1 MSSHALLPRIATA
14 LSWTVFVASA
24 ALLALLS
31 VDAFTPGLGARLEGG
46 LYNRLQLPVCI
57 LYLLYFFVS
66 MAASGQAGAYIRTR
80 FPMLLISIPYV
91 WLLGLFDIHTQ
102 GAVAYVLHFMP
113 SFRAVLALT
122 LVTRFISM
130 SRLTGLFV
138 SYAII
143 LTLAIYFSSIIFY
156 LHEGGGHQPGRNRL
170 SHRPVVVP
178 HAGHHARRVVLRR
191 HRSGKGRGH
200 GGVGDGNGHVAPLH
214 SPPHTGHPKDS
225 DSKKQQKSK
234 KIYCRLNHFRAGA
247 FY

>member
-24 ALLALLS
+24 ALVALLS
-31 VDAFTPGLGARLEGG
+31 VDAFTPGLGTRLEGG

-66 MAASGQAGAYIRTR
+66 MAASGQAGAYLRTR

-113 SFRAVLALT
+113 SFRAALALT

-143 LTLAIYFSSIIFY
+143 LALAIYFSSIIFY
-156 LHEGGGHQPGRNRL
+156 LHEGGVNPAVTDYPTALWWCLMQATTLGASFYAVTVQGKAVAM
-170 SHRPVVVP
+170 VVSVMGMVMLP
-178 HAGHHARRVVLRR
+178 LFTVLLTQAIRKTVTVKNNKNQKNSTAG
-191 HRSGKGRGH
+191 
-200 GGVGDGNGHVAPLH
+200 
-214 SPPHTGHPKDS
+214 
-225 DSKKQQKSK
+225 
-234 KIYCRLNHFRAGA
+234 
-247 FY
+247 

>member
-24 ALLALLS
+24 PLVALLS
-31 VDAFTPGLGARLEGG
+31 VDAFTPGLGTRLEGG

-66 MAASGQAGAYIRTR
+66 MAASGQAGAYMRTH

-113 SFRAVLALT
+113 SFRAALALT

-143 LTLAIYFSSIIFY
+143 LALAIYFSSIIFY
-156 LHEGGGHQPGRNRL
+156 LHEGGGVNPAVTDYPTALWWCLMQATTLGA
-170 SHRPVVVP
+170 SFYAVTVQGKAVAMVVSVMGMVMLP
-178 HAGHHARRVVLRR
+178 LFTVLLTQAIRKTVTVKNNKNQKNSTAG
-191 HRSGKGRGH
+191 
-200 GGVGDGNGHVAPLH
+200 
-214 SPPHTGHPKDS
+214 
-225 DSKKQQKSK
+225 
-234 KIYCRLNHFRAGA
+234 
-247 FY
+247 

>member
-1 MSSHALLPRIATA
+1 MSSHALLPRIATI

-31 VDAFTPGLGARLEGG
+31 VDAFTPGLGTRLEGG

-156 LHEGGGHQPGRNRL
+156 LHEGNGVNPAVTDYPTALWWCLMQATTLGASFYAVTVQGKAVAM
-170 SHRPVVVP
+170 VVSVMGMVMLP
-178 HAGHHARRVVLRR
+178 LFTVLLTQAIRRTVTVKNNKSQKKSTAG
-191 HRSGKGRGH
+191 
-200 GGVGDGNGHVAPLH
+200 
-214 SPPHTGHPKDS
+214 
-225 DSKKQQKSK
+225 
-234 KIYCRLNHFRAGA
+234 
-247 FY
+247 